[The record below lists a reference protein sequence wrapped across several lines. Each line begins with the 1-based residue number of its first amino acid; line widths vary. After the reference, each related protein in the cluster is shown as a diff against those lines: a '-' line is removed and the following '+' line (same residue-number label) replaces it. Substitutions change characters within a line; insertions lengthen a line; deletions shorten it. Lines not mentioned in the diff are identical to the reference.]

1 MMIDQSQF
9 PGIGDKKIKILKNM
23 GMKDFE
29 TIWMDFPTRYIDR
42 RGVVS
47 IATCENDGIYVIE
60 AEIIRIRQRQG
71 FKKNRQMVICDVKS
85 HMYQGEMVFFSKF
98 VLSKLK
104 EGESYYFFG
113 KIEKQGIFFKMQHP
127 EFSPVSDSS
136 FLKIVPIYH
145 LSAGLTMRDMHIVH
159 QVALKQM
166 PSLMKNPLPRAVE
179 QLAKLCDRQTALMQI
194 HFPID
199 EKALKVARYRLIY
212 EELFLLQLKLLL
224 LKQSDH
230 RRETE
235 ILPSNDTVDDFIS
248 ALPFELTQG
257 QMRAVEEIRTDFI
270 SGYAMNRLIQ
280 GDVGSGKTIV
290 AMIAMYIAAINHKQ
304 SVLMAPTTV
313 LAEQHYES
321 LKETF
326 GETFEIA
333 LLTSS
338 LKVAEKR
345 SIKLAIEKGDI
356 QMIVGTQA
364 IIQEDVV
371 FKDLA
376 LVVTDE
382 QHRFG
387 VRQRL
392 YATQKGKYPHTL
404 VMSATPIPRTLS
416 MILYGD
422 LNVSLI
428 KELPKNRKPIKTHF
442 VTAKKQEG
450 LYDFI
455 EESVAEGRQVYFV
468 CPLVETNETLDL
480 TSVEAL
486 YEKLVDRYP
495 KFQVGLVHGKMKASE
510 KDDVMHRFKSNEV
523 HILVAT
529 TVIEVGINVPNATIM
544 VIVDT
549 ERFGLSQLHQLR
561 GRVGRGA
568 DQSYCFMMSQRIS
581 KEAKMRIET
590 MVSTGDGFEIAEKDL
605 EMRGP
610 GEMFGLRQ
618 HGLPELRL
626 ANLIKHQAILT
637 TVQKHIKLLT
647 EEYNMGHKE
656 IVTYFDRMREALNEH
671 IVL

>member
-1 MMIDQSQF
+1 MLDQSQF
-9 PGIGDKKIKILKNM
+9 PGIGDKKIRILKNM
-23 GMKDFE
+23 GL
-29 TIWMDFPTRYIDR
+29 TNYASIWMDFPARYIDR
-42 RGVVS
+42 RQVAS
-47 IATCENDGIYVIE
+47 IATCENEGIYVVE
-60 AEIIRIRQRQG
+60 AEVVRIRQRQG
-71 FKKNRQMVICDVKS
+71 FKKNRIMIICDVKS
-85 HMYQGEMVFFSKF
+85 HMYQGEMIFFSKY
-98 VLSKLK
+98 VLSKLR
-104 EGESYYFFG
+104 EGEHYYFFG
-113 KIEKQGIFFKMQHP
+113 KLEKQGIFFKMQHP
-127 EFSPVSDSS
+127 EFAPIGDSS
-136 FLKIVPIYH
+136 FLKIVPIYR
-145 LSAGLTMRDMHIVH
+145 LSAGLTLRDMHVVH
-159 QVALKQM
+159 QMALKQ
-166 PSLMKNPLPRAVE
+166 LRTYMKNPLPKVVE
-179 QLAKLCDRQTALMQI
+179 QLAKLCDRETALMQI
-194 HFPID
+194 HFPVD

-224 LKQSDH
+224 LKQNDH

-235 ILPSNDTVDDFIS
+235 ILPSNIAIDDFIAS
-248 ALPFELTQG
+248 LPFELTKG
-257 QMRAVEEIRTDFI
+257 QQRAVEEIRTDFI

-290 AMIAMYIAAINHKQ
+290 AMIAMHIAAINKKQ

-338 LKVAEKR
+338 LKAAEKR
-345 SIKLAIEKGDI
+345 KVKTAIEMGEI
-356 QMIVGTQA
+356 QMVVGTQA
-364 IIQEDVV
+364 IIQEDVN
-371 FKDLA
+371 FHDLA

-387 VRQRL
+387 VKQRL

-428 KELPKNRKPIKTHF
+428 RELPKNRKPIKTHF
-442 VTAKKQEG
+442 VSAKKQEG
-450 LYDFI
+450 LFDFI
-455 EESVAEGRQVYFV
+455 EESVHAGRQVYFV

-486 YEKLVDRYP
+486 FETLVKRYP
-495 KFQVGLVHGKMKASE
+495 DFEIGLVHGRMKSDE
-510 KDDVMHRFKSNEV
+510 KDAVMHRFKNNAI

-568 DQSYCFMMSQRIS
+568 EQSYCFMMSQRIS

-590 MVSTGDGFEIAEKDL
+590 MINTGDGFEIAEKDL

-610 GEMFGLRQ
+610 GEMFGLKQ

-626 ANLIKHQAILT
+626 ANLVKHQAILT

-656 IVTYFDRMREALNEH
+656 IVPYFDEMREALNEH